1 MNAGPARVGVGP
13 AVSCGVVRAAC
24 GIVRAAR
31 LAQFPLR
38 SGRQL
43 KQAEPDFAQV
53 QFTHLPLPLHRQQ
66 IGIFSLL
73 SLTLTLC
80 FFLLS
85 IVLYCTILFVYY
97 Y

>member
-38 SGRQL
+38 SGRQFEIS
-43 KQAEPDFAQV
+43 AP
-53 QFTHLPLPLHRQQ
+53 
-66 IGIFSLL
+66 
-73 SLTLTLC
+73 
-80 FFLLS
+80 
-85 IVLYCTILFVYY
+85 
-97 Y
+97 